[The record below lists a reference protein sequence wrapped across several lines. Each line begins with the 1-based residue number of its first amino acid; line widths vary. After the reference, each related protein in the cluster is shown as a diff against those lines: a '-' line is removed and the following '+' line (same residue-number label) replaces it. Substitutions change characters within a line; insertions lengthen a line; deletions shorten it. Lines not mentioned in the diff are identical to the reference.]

1 MDKNVLTVDFTGREI
16 DDLDDDYPNLQ
27 WIEAGIKILREY
39 GPRSVSIDALCTEIK
54 QEPKDFNKAF
64 NGLESYLF
72 AVLDYWYEK
81 ETLNYIDIMDQV
93 GGTAEENMMTMVEI
107 LHHADKRDEI
117 AIRNWALMCPNAH
130 KALSKV
136 DRTRLDVGIGLFR
149 EMGFSE
155 TESKMK
161 AKILYTSTIGTEYT
175 SISSSLEQK
184 QAMCTLLMQRD

>member
-1 MDKNVLTVDFTGREI
+1 
-16 DDLDDDYPNLQ
+16 
-27 WIEAGIKILREY
+27 
-39 GPRSVSIDALCTEIK
+39 
-54 QEPKDFNKAF
+54 
-64 NGLESYLF
+64 
-72 AVLDYWYEK
+72 
-81 ETLNYIDIMDQV
+81 
-93 GGTAEENMMTMVEI
+93 MMTMVEI